1 MRSTAGLSEV
11 SSSQESIRRPQDP
24 SVTRGS
30 APSRMVPSAIFA
42 VAIAWLPPAILA
54 AHHGADAQRRFL
66 TDCAAQ
72 SRLLVVVPLLMLTE
86 PRLAARLMTVARK
99 FREEGLVK
107 EEEWPR
113 FDRAIRALER
123 RGDTLI
129 VRIVTIVLVY
139 IFVAATLS
147 VIAASQL
154 MPWCFGSRGIL
165 NFSLAGS
172 WYALVSLPIVLLV
185 LLRWVWRQFVWLWFL
200 FILSR
205 MDLQLIPAHPDREA
219 GLILVEQCIWQYMPF
234 SFAVGTIV
242 AGGVANRV
250 LYLHQSV
257 ESFRYAPLAV
267 IMLVIVL
274 CAGPLCVFW
283 GTLRRT
289 RRRGIFQYGALATG
303 MGRQF
308 EEKWLAT
315 PSNPRDDALA
325 MTDFSATIDLYSI
338 VANVQ
343 QTKSVPIGMRSIA
356 RLSGAAL
363 APAIPLALIVFP
375 FDLVVKEVF
384 KFLL

>member
-1 MRSTAGLSEV
+1 
-11 SSSQESIRRPQDP
+11 
-24 SVTRGS
+24 
-30 APSRMVPSAIFA
+30 MVPLAIFA
-42 VAIAWLPPAILA
+42 VTIAWVPPAILTA
-54 AHHGADAQRRFL
+54 FHGVDALRSFF

-72 SRLLVVVPLLMLTE
+72 SRLLVVIPLLILTE
-86 PRLAARLMTVARK
+86 PALAARLMTVARK
-99 FREEGLVK
+99 FREEKLVK
-107 EEEWPR
+107 EEERPQ
-113 FDRAIRALER
+113 FDRAFRVLER
-123 RGDTLI
+123 RGDTLT

-139 IFVAATLS
+139 IFLASTIS
-147 VIAASQL
+147 VIATSQL
-154 MPWCFGSRGIL
+154 MPWCFGPKGIL
-165 NFSLAGS
+165 TFSLAGS
-172 WYALVSLPIVLLV
+172 WYALVSLPLMLLV
-185 LLRWVWRQFVWLWFL
+185 LLRWVWRQLVWLWFL
-200 FILSR
+200 VIVSR
-205 MDLQLIPAHPDREA
+205 MDLQLIPSHPDRAA
-219 GLILVEQCIWQYMPF
+219 GLIFVEQCIWQYMPF

-267 IMLVIVL
+267 IALVVIL

-308 EEKWLAT
+308 EQKWLAT
-315 PSNPRDDALA
+315 PSSPRDDALA